1 MDMGGC
7 YICQNIE
14 FIDLSIKDVAPTYK
28 CGQATDGA
36 PTANREISSR
46 LDQAFKI

>member
-14 FIDLSIKDVAPTYK
+14 FIGLSIKDVAPTYK
-28 CGQATDGA
+28 RGQATDGA
-36 PTANREISSR
+36 AAANREISNC

>member
-14 FIDLSIKDVAPTYK
+14 FIGLSIRDVAPTYK
-28 CGQATDGA
+28 GGQATDDA
-36 PTANREISSR
+36 ATDRETSYR
-46 LDQAFKI
+46 LDQAFEI

>member
-14 FIDLSIKDVAPTYK
+14 FIGLFIKDVAPTYK
-28 CGQATDGA
+28 CGQATNGNA
-36 PTANREISSR
+36 TANREISNC
-46 LDQAFKI
+46 LDQAFQI